1 MITEG
6 IVLDYLKQTEFGV
19 QFSSTVEKV
28 MITVAERAIL
38 EDTQGFELLQKISII
53 LEFYVEFRLRDAIY
67 LYRTI
72 QKEIREFVSVLRK
85 NPKKNSCTVR
95 TWYHI
100 ERILYFLVDDGERFL
115 EITTSEVARLR
126 GLEKA

>member
-6 IVLDYLKQTEFGV
+6 FVLDYLKQSEFGV

-28 MITVAERAIL
+28 ILTIAERALL
-38 EDTQGFELLQKISII
+38 EDSRGFELLEQISVI

-72 QKEIREFVSVLRK
+72 QKEIRDFVANLRK
-85 NPKKNSCTVR
+85 NTRTTANTVR

-100 ERILYFLVDDGERFL
+100 ERILHFLVGDGERFL
-115 EITTSEVARLR
+115 EIATAEVTRLR
-126 GLEKA
+126 GLRGS